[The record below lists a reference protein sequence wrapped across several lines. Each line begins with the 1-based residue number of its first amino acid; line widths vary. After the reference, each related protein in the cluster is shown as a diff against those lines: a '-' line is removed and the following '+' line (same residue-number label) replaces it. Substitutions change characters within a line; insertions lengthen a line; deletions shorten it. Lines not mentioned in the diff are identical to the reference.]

1 MITEME
7 ILCKY
12 KDFVKNTKIKLKI
25 FYKIIL
31 IDLLFIKSNH
41 YFHNQKYNIFIV
53 LNVLIMNNNTF
64 IHVNQ

>member
-41 YFHNQKYNIFIV
+41 YFHIQKYNIFIV
-53 LNVLIMNNNTF
+53 LNVI
-64 IHVNQ
+64 